1 MKLKTLF
8 AITVI
13 VNSTS
18 PQTFYHIFTY
28 SSLDFLHE
36 RCRMPRSGRK
46 TSIGDFFLLTQNF
59 IITILKLVK
68 EYLHKKVSMANFG
81 D

>member
-13 VNSTS
+13 VNSTC
-18 PQTFYHIFTY
+18 PQTFYHIFAY
-28 SSLDFLHE
+28 SSLDFLQE
-36 RCRMPRSGRK
+36 IYRMPRFRK
-46 TSIGDFFLLTQNF
+46 KCPIMGLFSFDTEFHSYYTQP
-59 IITILKLVK
+59 IK
-68 EYLHKKVSMANFG
+68 EDLHKKEFMANFG